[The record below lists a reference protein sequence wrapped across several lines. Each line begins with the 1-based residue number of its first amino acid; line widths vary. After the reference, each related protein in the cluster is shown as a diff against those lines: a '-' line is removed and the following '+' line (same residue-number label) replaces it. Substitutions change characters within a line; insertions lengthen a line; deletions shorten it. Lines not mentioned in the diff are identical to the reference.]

1 MTAGAQQLLD
11 RMTLDLD
18 DPAEVLELVHA
29 AAGRLRELVGDA
41 LVVDLRPPG
50 QNGAAVQTSNGLR
63 AWSTIEDDVA
73 AAQREDLLRIFQTDP
88 ESWLSPREV
97 AQRIGTDKHRVGL
110 RLRELLEA
118 GDLEHNGRMR
128 TAAAYRFKPPRDV
141 VDPAERE
148 KARAAARVQKT
159 LERRKREEEARA
171 DRTPDKDG
179 TPIGKALAALT
190 LTPSTIPEL
199 AERLGIEK
207 AHAARLIRAL
217 EDDGDLD
224 RGGRRNGEIVYR
236 GKP

>member
-1 MTAGAQQLLD
+1 MTAGAGQLLD

-50 QNGAAVQTSNGLR
+50 QNGAAVQTANGLR
-63 AWSTIEDDVA
+63 PWSTIEDVA
-73 AAQREDLLRIFQTDP
+73 AAQREDLLRIFRTDP
-88 ESWLSPREV
+88 ENWLSPREV
-97 AQRIGTDKHRVGL
+97 AQRIGTDKQRVGL

-128 TAAAYRFKPPRDV
+128 TAAAYRFKPSRDV

-159 LERRKREEEARA
+159 LERRKREEEHQA
-171 DRTPDKDG
+171 DRTVDGDG
-179 TPIGKALAALT
+179 TPLGKALSTLALN
-190 LTPSTIPEL
+190 PSTIPEL
-199 AERLGIEK
+199 AARLGIEK
-207 AHAARLIRAL
+207 AHAARLVRAL
-217 EDDGDLD
+217 EADGDLD
-224 RGGRRNGEIVYR
+224 RCGRRNGEIIYR